1 MLNFIENWAVQK
13 KVSSVEVSHTIW
25 TKPNDEET
33 WIQQLRK
40 PCFGHAPCRCSR
52 PFSSI
57 FQRYLPTEIDT
68 WTEKRYKFSDFFFL
82 TLASN
87 FSAVAIFEKF
97 VEQLINV
104 WIGLHSSSLV
114 LNILWWTIDLIE
126 ALIHSNWTKLE
137 SLLDYWCISCCEYIK
152 HQLFW
157 YFRTGIASWR

>member
-1 MLNFIENWAVQK
+1 MLNFIENWVVQK

-68 WTEKRYKFSDFFFL
+68 WTEKRYKFSDFFFD
-82 TLASN
+82 TC
-87 FSAVAIFEKF
+87 IKF
-97 VEQLINV
+97 LC
-104 WIGLHSSSLV
+104 GG
-114 LNILWWTIDLIE
+114 
-126 ALIHSNWTKLE
+126 
-137 SLLDYWCISCCEYIK
+137 
-152 HQLFW
+152 
-157 YFRTGIASWR
+157 YFRKICWTVDKCLNWASFFFISSQYSMMNYRFDWSIDSFKLNEIGIFTRLLMHFMLWAY